1 MSVADRVARAAPVP
15 RTPVLQIRVFA
26 KQKLEIEIRLTQQI
40 INLSWSFPVSH
51 VKCMYFVGFV
61 TYCEWRCVYFVGF
74 KIGRKMRCYYFIGFG
89 GVGHPKPWKS

>member
-1 MSVADRVARAAPVP
+1 MSVADRVARAASVH

-26 KQKLEIEIRLTQQI
+26 KEKLEIEIRLAQKNL
-40 INLSWSFPVSH
+40 NLSVSFPVSH

-74 KIGRKMRCYYFIGFG
+74 TVGSKMRCCYFVGFR